1 MKVTVKLL
9 KQLVDFD
16 YTLEE
21 LCNSL
26 TLAGLEVE
34 TIHSTAEMFQDMIVA
49 KITAIKQHPN
59 SDKLHLCE
67 VDYGDGTCSIICG
80 APNVIDGATVAL
92 AHPGTDLPGGGTV
105 EKVIIR
111 DVESEGMLLSERELG
126 LELESTGIMILD
138 PGLKPGT
145 PLVEALDL
153 ADDIIEFEITPNR
166 SDCLSLLGIAREIAA
181 FTRGAFTRSTL
192 RPPAS
197 SVEETGD
204 PVCDACRVT
213 IQNGDLCYRYCARL
227 VRNVNVGPSP
237 MWLKSALFKLGSR
250 PINNVVDVTNYIL
263 LEMGQP
269 LHAFDY
275 DILAGHE
282 IIVRTSCPGETITTL
297 DGEVRTL
304 PTKALLICDGQ
315 RPVAVAGVMG
325 GENTFITADTR
336 NVLLESAHFDPVSV
350 RVTARSLGLSTDS
363 SYRFERGVDNENV
376 PRSLDRAARL
386 IAELSGGTVAPGMID
401 VVGKPVERI
410 SIQLRARTV
419 KRVLG
424 LSLSGEE
431 IAGYLEAL
439 GLESTVSKTADG
451 EEKLDV
457 IVPSHRNDLER
468 EIDLVEEVARLYG
481 YDNIEPVMPTI
492 TSSLAPENQRYQV
505 VDRIREIL
513 KGLGLQETVTYS
525 FINPARLMDL
535 DFPPDSPKI
544 DPVRL
549 KNPLS
554 EEMSVLRTSLFPGMA
569 ETISRN
575 VNKQNRDVGIFEI
588 GNIFLTTAD
597 ETALPNEILTL
608 GIALCGNAGTSGW
621 NQPAAPVDFFHL
633 KGLFQHLADSLG
645 IGGLEFHPN
654 CDTSP
659 YHPGRCAEL
668 RLDSKTVGYMGEIH
682 PRIAERF
689 DVPRRTY
696 TLEIDLMALVKLG
709 QTHFASRTPPRYP
722 KVLRD
727 LALVVPDQV
736 KADQLEKTIRDQA
749 GDYLESL
756 NLFDYYTGDQLET
769 GLKSLGFSL
778 ALRKPDGTL
787 TEEEVESIFSRVL
800 AAASSQFGA
809 CLRT

>member
-21 LCNSL
+21 LCSRL

-34 TIHSTAEMFQDMIVA
+34 TVHSTAEMFQDMKVA
-49 KITAIKQHPN
+49 KITALKQHPS

-67 VDYGDGTCSIICG
+67 VNYGDGTCSIICG
-80 APNVIDGATVAL
+80 APNVSDGATVAL

-105 EKVIIR
+105 EKVTIR

-138 PGLKPGT
+138 PELKPGT

-166 SDCLSLLGIAREIAA
+166 SDCLSLVGIAREIAA
-181 FTRGAFTRSTL
+181 CTRDTL

-197 SVEETGD
+197 HVEEAGKQAR
-204 PVCDACRVT
+204 DACRVT
-213 IQNGDLCYRYCARL
+213 IKNGDLCYRYCARL
-227 VRNVNVGPSP
+227 VRNVSVGSSP

-297 DGEVRTL
+297 DGEVRNL
-304 PTKALLICDGQ
+304 PTDALLICDGQ

-376 PRSLDRAARL
+376 PRALDRAARL

-401 VVGKPVERI
+401 VVGKPVERK
-410 SIQLRARTV
+410 SIPLRTRTV

-439 GLESTVSKTADG
+439 GLEPTVSKTSDG
-451 EEKLDV
+451 EEKIDV

-535 DFPPDSPKI
+535 ELPPDNPKL

-554 EEMSVLRTSLFPGMA
+554 EEMSVLRTTLFPGMV

-588 GNIFLTTAD
+588 GNVFLSTVD
-597 ETALPNEILTL
+597 EKALPNEILTL
-608 GIALCGNAGTSGW
+608 GIALCGNAGTAGW

-645 IGGLEFHPN
+645 IDGLEFHPSS
-654 CDTSP
+654 DTSP

-668 RLDSKTVGYMGEIH
+668 RLDSKTVGHMGEIH

-696 TLEIDLMALVKLG
+696 TLEIDLMALVELG
-709 QTHFASRTPPRYP
+709 QTPFASRTPPRYP

-736 KADQLEKTIRDQA
+736 KADQLEKTIRDHA

-800 AAASSQFGA
+800 AAARSQFGA
-809 CLRT
+809 RLRT